1 MTAAI
6 NVKKQGDINII
17 YSAGQLQDKDCFCLR
32 DVIADLINAGEY
44 KIIIDLSKTTFMC
57 SSAWGAIIG
66 SLKMAKRGGGGI
78 LLAAM
83 SEEAKAG
90 FYMANFD
97 QIIDSCETVDR
108 SIEAFH
114 K

>member
-1 MTAAI
+1 
-6 NVKKQGDINII
+6 
-17 YSAGQLQDKDCFCLR
+17 
-32 DVIADLINAGEY
+32 
-44 KIIIDLSKTTFMC
+44 MC

-66 SLKMAKRGGGGI
+66 FLKMSKKGGGGI
-78 LLAAM
+78 VLAAM

-97 QIIDSCETVDR
+97 EIIDSYQTVEKAIAAL
-108 SIEAFH
+108 S